1 MKHTIAPPV
10 RSALVAAALVIS
22 GAMGGCAALR
32 AVSTEVSTFGAWP
45 ADRKPGSYAFDR
57 LPSQQADP
65 AGQQQIEDAAATAL
79 QAAGFTAAAAGATP
93 DVLVQLGLTVSRSDR
108 SPWDDPIWWR
118 GGFGRWHAGPWY
130 GPHWGW
136 GMSYGTPRWDREV
149 ALLLRDRAT
158 GAPLYEAHA
167 SADGSFSA
175 DASLIAA
182 LYQAALS
189 DFPQGGANPRR
200 VTVQRPE

>member
-1 MKHTIAPPV
+1 MNLRTAT
-10 RSALVAAALVIS
+10 ATAAALVAS
-22 GAMGGCAALR
+22 SLLGGCAGMNS
-32 AVSTEVSTFGAWP
+32 VSSDVSSFGDWP
-45 ADRKPGSYAFDR
+45 AGRAPGSYAFDR

-65 AGQQQIEDAAATAL
+65 AGQQQIEDAAASAL
-79 QAAGFTAAAAGATP
+79 QSAGFVAAAAGATP
-93 DVLVQLGLTVSRSDR
+93 DVLVQLGVTVSRTGR

-136 GMSYGTPRWDREV
+136 GMSYEPPRYDREV

-158 GAPLYEAHA
+158 GTPLYEAHA
-167 SADGSFSA
+167 SSDGSFSA

-182 LYQAALS
+182 MYQAALS